1 MFLALKILEFMEIID
16 LKNCHVLKM
25 LLQSQWD
32 LNKCTS
38 KCVGLVPLL
47 GYHDGI
53 CAERAVN
60 EKSDTQI
67 TYWQNAY
74 T

>member
-53 CAERAVN
+53 CAQSAR
-60 EKSDTQI
+60 
-67 TYWQNAY
+67 
-74 T
+74 